1 MSSETDNL
9 VLEQLR
15 LIRKEIAELKDGQAA
30 TRLEISAL
38 GQQVAGL
45 TTAVYAG
52 HDRFAILEQRIER
65 IERRLELTD

>member
-1 MSSETDNL
+1 MTETNNL

-15 LIRKEIAELKDGQAA
+15 FIRKEIAELKDGQAA
-30 TRLEISAL
+30 TRVEISAL

-52 HDRFAILEQRIER
+52 HDRFVNLERRIER
-65 IERRLELTD
+65 IERRLELVE